1 MNSHDKNNLD
11 FILYT
16 DEKTLSEWYKTLS
29 NDDLAYALEL
39 IHRAHQELADSLA
52 DRIDELYDDDI
63 DVSYANQLLKRY
75 QLCK

>member
-39 IHRAHQELADSLA
+39 IHRAQQELADSLA
-52 DRIDELYDDDI
+52 DRISEDDTDI
-63 DVSYANQLLKRY
+63 TDLSYANQLLKKY
-75 QLCK
+75 QLQK